1 LEVGSWKL
9 GVGSW
14 ELLESTH
21 RMGMLHSLLGAVGL
35 ASAGQARTLT
45 ARVDTAERRATELK
59 RAVDEA
65 REEAKRW
72 KGKAGELTE
81 RVAKAEQAAERLP
94 KVERELQQV
103 KARDEKHVAQL
114 AEVRERMLRAER
126 SAALSQ
132 EHLTATEAKLDVIE
146 AALGVLDRRTRKPQ

>member
-1 LEVGSWKL
+1 M
-9 GVGSW
+9 
-14 ELLESTH
+14 LESTH
-21 RMGMLHSLLGAVGL
+21 RMGMLHSLLGAVDL

-94 KVERELQQV
+94 KVERELQQI
-103 KARDEKHVAQL
+103 KARDEEVVRLL
-114 AEVRERMLRAER
+114 AIDPHSPNEFRCNQIVRNIGDFYTTFGVTPND
-126 SAALSQ
+126 ALW
-132 EHLTATEAKLDVIE
+132 LDPEQRVTIW
-146 AALGVLDRRTRKPQ
+146 